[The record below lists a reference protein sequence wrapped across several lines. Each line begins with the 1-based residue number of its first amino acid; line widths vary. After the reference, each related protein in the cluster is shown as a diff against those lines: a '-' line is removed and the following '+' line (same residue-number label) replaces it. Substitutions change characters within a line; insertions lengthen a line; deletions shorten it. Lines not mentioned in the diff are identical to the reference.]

1 MCWKLT
7 HLLLLWSAC
16 ATSCAIFV
24 DSAIHRFL
32 KRTFLKRWFH
42 EKCQYLPFLCSSQSN
57 KRFNRSWWTHPFVDF
72 WGTYPLVKSSF
83 CTQTIT
89 NLFRGRGVNY
99 NWIQVL
105 NLHICIDNN
114 LTRCFLS
121 TTAMHGPC
129 GINPKKEMEEKE
141 NPKRST
147 INNWREV
154 ERRHCDWFF
163 FCNWTLQLWSVN
175 SSFCASYFFFFGAVH
190 HIQKSQRPVV
200 VLASLFG
207 DISYRFACGKM
218 SALAEAPLMLIVL
231 VLLMALQ
238 GE

>member
-1 MCWKLT
+1 MQRTCAENLPICCCCGQRVPHLAQFLWIQLFTDFWKG
-7 HLLLLWSAC
+7 
-16 ATSCAIFV
+16 
-24 DSAIHRFL
+24 
-32 KRTFLKRWFH
+32 
-42 EKCQYLPFLCSSQSN
+42 PFWRGDFMKNVNIGSSQSN

-129 GINPKKEMEEKE
+129 VINPKKEMEEKE